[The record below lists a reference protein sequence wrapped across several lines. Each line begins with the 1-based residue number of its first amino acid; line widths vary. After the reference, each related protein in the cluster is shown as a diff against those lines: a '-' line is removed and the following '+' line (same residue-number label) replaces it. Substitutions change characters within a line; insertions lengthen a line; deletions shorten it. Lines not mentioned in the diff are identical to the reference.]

1 MTTPIAQGPVDVNVR
16 GWMPIE
22 TAPANT
28 WILTFA
34 KWDSGRS
41 VGISLFKDVERVVEK
56 VESECHNR
64 KGRRRV
70 VQEETVTEREWEG
83 DHWEPTHWMP
93 LPDAPNVE
101 FRPLDAASSRPVA
114 PGTPG

>member
-1 MTTPIAQGPVDVNVR
+1 MKEPIAQGPVDVNVR
-16 GWMPIE
+16 GWMPIS

-34 KWDSGRS
+34 EWDSNRP
-41 VGISLFKDVERVVEK
+41 VGISLFKDTERVVEK

-70 VQEETVTEREWEG
+70 LQEETVTEREWDG

-93 LPDAPNVE
+93 LPDAPNGGELCVTPE
-101 FRPLDAASSRPVA
+101 RSREV
-114 PGTPG
+114 TK